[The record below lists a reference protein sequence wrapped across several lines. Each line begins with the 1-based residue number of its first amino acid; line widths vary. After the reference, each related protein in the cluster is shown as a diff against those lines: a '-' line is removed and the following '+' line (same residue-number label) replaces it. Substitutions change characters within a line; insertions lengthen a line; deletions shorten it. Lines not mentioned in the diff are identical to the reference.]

1 MVAEYV
7 RVWKRGLETLRASPE
22 EHQAAVKGVDKAVVL
37 AFRSRTLGVNVPN
50 EYVAKYVDKQPDK
63 LIGFCSVDPNE
74 EEAVRELKRSIQD
87 LHMQGLKLGPIY
99 QHFDPTSEKAAR
111 VFAAAEEL
119 KIPVLIHQGTTFV
132 RNAPLKYAYPS
143 QLDEVGTRFDQLRI
157 IVAHMGHPWEDETVA
172 LVRKQPNVYADVS
185 TLISRP
191 FRLYQKLLT
200 CIEYGVTDKL
210 LFGSD
215 FPFSTPLLTIKA
227 LRNMNRYSRRAG
239 LPRIPNDVI
248 NSIIERNALQLFGT

>member
-1 MVAEYV
+1 
-7 RVWKRGLETLRASPE
+7 
-22 EHQAAVKGVDKAVVL
+22 
-37 AFRSRTLGVNVPN
+37 
-50 EYVAKYVDKQPDK
+50 
-63 LIGFCSVDPNE
+63 
-74 EEAVRELKRSIQD
+74 
-87 LHMQGLKLGPIY
+87 
-99 QHFDPTSEKAAR
+99 
-111 VFAAAEEL
+111 
-119 KIPVLIHQGTTFV
+119 
-132 RNAPLKYAYPS
+132 
-143 QLDEVGTRFDQLRI
+143 
-157 IVAHMGHPWEDETVA
+157 MGHPWEDETVA

-185 TLISRP
+185 ALISRP